1 MSKVTV
7 TRKKLE
13 GMLENL
19 EKRSDIM
26 ASALVTRDGLVMASA
41 LPKDVD
47 EDAVSAM
54 AGMMLG
60 LGNRVGT
67 VLKRGSAEQ
76 VIINGKE
83 GFAILTECGPAVLIA
98 LAPSDAKLGI
108 LLYEMK
114 ETADTIKNLI
124 GKEGRV

>member
-1 MSKVTV
+1 MSKITV

-13 GMLENL
+13 ELLEDL

-41 LPKDVD
+41 LPKEID
-47 EDAVSAM
+47 EDAISAM

-60 LGNRVGT
+60 LGNRVGI
-67 VLKRGSAEQ
+67 VLKRGAAEQ

-83 GFAILTECGPAVLIA
+83 GYAILTECGPAVLIG

-114 ETADTIKNLI
+114 DTANAIKNI
-124 GKEGRV
+124 MMK

>member
-13 GMLENL
+13 ELLEDL
-19 EKRSDIM
+19 EKRSDIT

-47 EDAVSAM
+47 EDAISAM

-60 LGNRVGT
+60 LGNRVGV
-67 VLKRGSAEQ
+67 VLKRGAAEQ
-76 VIINGKE
+76 VIINGRD
-83 GFAILTECGPAVLIA
+83 GFAILTDCGQAVLIA
-98 LAPSDAKLGI
+98 LAPSEAKLGI

-114 ETADTIKNLI
+114 ETANMIKNMF
-124 GKEGRV
+124 R

>member
-1 MSKVTV
+1 VSKVTV

-13 GMLENL
+13 ELLEDL
-19 EKRSDIM
+19 EKRSDIT

-47 EDAVSAM
+47 EDAISAM

-67 VLKRGSAEQ
+67 VLKRGSVEQ
-76 VIINGKE
+76 VIINGRD
-83 GFAILTECGPAVLIA
+83 GFAILTDCGQAVLIA
-98 LAPSDAKLGI
+98 LAPSEAKLGI

-114 ETADTIKNLI
+114 ETANMVKNMF
-124 GKEGRV
+124 R

>member
-13 GMLENL
+13 ELLEDL
-19 EKRSDIM
+19 EKRSDIT

-47 EDAVSAM
+47 EDAISAM

-67 VLKRGSAEQ
+67 VLKRGSVEQ
-76 VIINGKE
+76 VIINGRD
-83 GFAILTECGPAVLIA
+83 GFAILTDCGQAVLIA
-98 LAPSDAKLGI
+98 LAPSEAKLGI

-114 ETADTIKNLI
+114 ETANMIKNMF
-124 GKEGRV
+124 R

>member
-13 GMLENL
+13 ELLEDL
-19 EKRSDIM
+19 EKRSDIT

-47 EDAVSAM
+47 EDAISAM

-60 LGNRVGT
+60 LGTRVGT
-67 VLKRGSAEQ
+67 VLKRGSVEQ
-76 VIINGKE
+76 VIINGRD
-83 GFAILTECGPAVLIA
+83 GFAILTDCGQAVLIA
-98 LAPSDAKLGI
+98 LAPSEAKLGI

-114 ETADTIKNLI
+114 ETANMVKNMF
-124 GKEGRV
+124 R

>member
-13 GMLENL
+13 ELLEDL
-19 EKRSDIM
+19 EKRSDIT

-47 EDAVSAM
+47 EDAISAM

-67 VLKRGSAEQ
+67 VLKRGSVEQ
-76 VIINGKE
+76 VIINGRD
-83 GFAILTECGPAVLIA
+83 GFAILTDCGQAVLIA
-98 LAPSDAKLGI
+98 LAPSEAKLGI

-114 ETADTIKNLI
+114 ETANMVKNMF
-124 GKEGRV
+124 R

>member
-13 GMLENL
+13 ELLEDL
-19 EKRSDIM
+19 EKRSDIT

-47 EDAVSAM
+47 EDAISAM

-60 LGNRVGT
+60 LGNRVGV
-67 VLKRGSAEQ
+67 VLKRGAAEQ
-76 VIINGKE
+76 VIINGRD
-83 GFAILTECGPAVLIA
+83 GFAVLTECGQAVLIA
-98 LAPSDAKLGI
+98 LAPSEAKLGI

-114 ETADTIKNLI
+114 ETANMIKNMF
-124 GKEGRV
+124 R

>member
-1 MSKVTV
+1 VSKVTV

-13 GMLENL
+13 ELLEDL
-19 EKRSDIM
+19 EKRSDIT

-47 EDAVSAM
+47 EDAISAM

-60 LGNRVGT
+60 LGNRVGV
-67 VLKRGSAEQ
+67 VLKRGAAEQ
-76 VIINGKE
+76 VIINGRD
-83 GFAILTECGPAVLIA
+83 GFAILTDCGQAVLIA
-98 LAPSDAKLGI
+98 LAPSEAKLGI

-114 ETADTIKNLI
+114 ETANMIKNMF
-124 GKEGRV
+124 R

>member
-1 MSKVTV
+1 VSKVTV

-13 GMLENL
+13 ELLEDL
-19 EKRSDIM
+19 EKRSDIT

-47 EDAVSAM
+47 EDAISAM

-60 LGNRVGT
+60 LGTRVGT
-67 VLKRGSAEQ
+67 VLKRGSVEQ
-76 VIINGKE
+76 VIINGRD
-83 GFAILTECGPAVLIA
+83 GFAILTDCGQAVLIA
-98 LAPSDAKLGI
+98 LAPSEAKLGI

-114 ETADTIKNLI
+114 ETANMVKNMF
-124 GKEGRV
+124 R